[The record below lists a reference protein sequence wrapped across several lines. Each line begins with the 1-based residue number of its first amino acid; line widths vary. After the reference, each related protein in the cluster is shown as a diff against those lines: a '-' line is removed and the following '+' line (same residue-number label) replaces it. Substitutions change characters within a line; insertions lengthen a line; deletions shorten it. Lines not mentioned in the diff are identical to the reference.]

1 MSTPA
6 VIAQRQ
12 LDAYNKQN
20 IDAFAACYAEDV
32 IVGDLNGAVSY
43 QGRAELHARYKKMF
57 AENPENR
64 VDLLGR
70 MSVGAVVIDHER
82 VFRSKAAAPFEVLAI
97 YTVQN
102 GLIARVD
109 FVRAA

>member
-1 MSTPA
+1 
-6 VIAQRQ
+6 
-12 LDAYNKQN
+12 
-20 IDAFAACYAEDV
+20 
-32 IVGDLNGAVSY
+32 
-43 QGRAELHARYKKMF
+43 MF

-70 MSVGAVVIDHER
+70 IAVGNVVIDHER
-82 VFRSKAAAPFEVLAI
+82 VFRSKAATPFEVAAI
-97 YTVQN
+97 YTVRD